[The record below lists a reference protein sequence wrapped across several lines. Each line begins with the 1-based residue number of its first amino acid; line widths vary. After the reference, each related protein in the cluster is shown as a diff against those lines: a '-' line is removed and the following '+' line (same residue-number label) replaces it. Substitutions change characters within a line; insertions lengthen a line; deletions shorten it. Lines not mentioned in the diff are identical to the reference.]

1 MIRQSTLAASPC
13 EDQINGDEDVANDQR
28 PASTVLRH
36 VTRVR
41 RPLGAAAMTA
51 AFVLKVLPM
60 LWSRPVDWVT
70 PPPIRERVRYPA
82 QRGHVDGEV
91 CRPASSGPHPGIV
104 VCLGVVPF
112 GVEHPQ
118 VPILQEA
125 LARAGFAVLLYWSPT
140 MRDYRLDPADIDD
153 LAMAYEWLVSQPS
166 VDPSRSGIMG
176 TCVGGS
182 FAVMAAASPRIRER
196 IGFVGAFAP
205 YASMR
210 TLTRDIATASR
221 VSGSSREP
229 WAVDPLT
236 RKVYVQTLTAELDP
250 DEADRL
256 REALAEPDGQI
267 DPRTLSPA
275 GQAVYPLL
283 TALTVDQVETAMQAL
298 PPALLDRLEAMSPL
312 AYLPDLHAPLV
323 VLMHDRDDS
332 VIPMEESARLR
343 DALAGRAGVRYTEFV
358 MFKHLDLTKV
368 RLHLLPLLRELGRFS
383 LALYPVFRR
392 AAG

>member
-1 MIRQSTLAASPC
+1 MFPC
-13 EDQINGDEDVANDQR
+13 AVQGDDDVTNDQQLV
-28 PASTVLRH
+28 PTLLRH
-36 VTRVR
+36 ITRLR
-41 RPLGAAAMTA
+41 RTLGAAAMTA
-51 AFVLKVLPM
+51 VFVLKVLPM

-70 PPPIRERVRYPA
+70 PSPIRERVRYPA
-82 QRGHVDGEV
+82 QRGYVDGEV

-112 GVEHPQ
+112 GIEHPQ

-125 LARAGFAVLLYWSPT
+125 LTRAGFATLLYWSPT
-140 MRDYRLDPADIDD
+140 MRDHRLDPADIDD
-153 LAMAYEWLVSQPS
+153 LAMAYEWLVSQPW
-166 VDPSRSGIMG
+166 VDPSRSGILG

-182 FAVMAAASPRIRER
+182 FAVMAAASPRVRER

-210 TLTRDIATASR
+210 TLARDIATASR
-221 VSGSSREP
+221 GSESCREA

-236 RKVYVQTLTAELDP
+236 RKVYVQTLTTGLGP
-250 DEADRL
+250 DEAARL
-256 REALAEPDGQI
+256 REALAERDGQV
-267 DPRTLSPA
+267 DPRTLSPE

-283 TALTVDQVETAMQAL
+283 TALSADQVEAALQAL
-298 PPALLDRLEAMSPL
+298 PRALQDRLEAMSPL
-312 AYLPDLHAPLV
+312 RYLPDLHAPLV

-332 VIPMEESARLR
+332 VIPIEESKRLR
-343 DALAGRAGVRYTEFV
+343 DALIGRSGVRYTEFV
-358 MFKHLDLTKV
+358 MFKHLDPTKV
-368 RLHLLPLLRELGRFS
+368 QLHLFPLLRELGRFY